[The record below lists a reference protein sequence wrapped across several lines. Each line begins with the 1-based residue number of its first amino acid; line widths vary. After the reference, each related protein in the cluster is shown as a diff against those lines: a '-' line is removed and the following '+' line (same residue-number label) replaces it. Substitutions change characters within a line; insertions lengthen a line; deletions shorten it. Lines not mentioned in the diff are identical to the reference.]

1 MLPKTI
7 QSKEVPKQ
15 RIVNVS
21 CDHSTGRRAINRCDP
36 LSDDGGVIQMSGIP
50 YTDEQPIR
58 TTVAHS
64 LEIIDSQIAV
74 WYRFITRS
82 PVNAFFIAET
92 GF

>member
-1 MLPKTI
+1 
-7 QSKEVPKQ
+7 
-15 RIVNVS
+15 
-21 CDHSTGRRAINRCDP
+21 
-36 LSDDGGVIQMSGIP
+36 MSGIP

-64 LEIIDSQIAV
+64 LEIIDSQTAV

-82 PVNAFFIAET
+82 PVNAFFIAKT